1 MGKTYTPTINMRQS
15 ATDLGLA
22 ESTFPMMK
30 KLQRERFDYILS
42 LDADLTAGYHKY
54 SRLRMDALERLQE
67 IFYELEDKREL
78 LKFSTFLYKK
88 GLYGSKE
95 SWSHSAVKA
104 IFRLEPRYIHHKTF
118 LKKLEII
125 RVYEEYREYEAF
137 GG

>member
-42 LDADLTAGYHKY
+42 LDDCLTEGYRKY

-67 IFYELEDKREL
+67 IFYELEDKRQL
-78 LKFSTFLYKK
+78 LRFSTFLYEK

-95 SWSHSAVKA
+95 SWSHSAVKS
-104 IFRLEPRYIHHKTF
+104 IFRTEPRYMHHKTF

-125 RVYEEYREYEAF
+125 KLYEEYREYEAF